1 MGFLELFYKETID
14 KGGISLKYY
23 RIKGRKI
30 GVYDYATSS
39 SRDHIVR
46 ELKTNTY
53 GFNHLVFKPGDKV
66 IDIGANVGIVSMCLA
81 LKYPFLEIFAY
92 EPIPENY
99 NNFLKSIELNNIT
112 NIKVFNK
119 AVTGDGRKLKMIA
132 QLSGNTGGATAQV
145 KNVANDIPHHNY
157 YEIDSLTLD
166 EVFTDNS
173 IDKCKLLKID
183 CEGSEYEILFS
194 TNKLGSIEYMSGEFH
209 INDNLKEKGYSA
221 EKLVE
226 HCAAFIDSKKIH
238 YYVRKMA
245 E

>member
-112 NIKVFNK
+112 K
-119 AVTGDGRKLKMIA
+119 T
-132 QLSGNTGGATAQV
+132 
-145 KNVANDIPHHNY
+145 
-157 YEIDSLTLD
+157 
-166 EVFTDNS
+166 
-173 IDKCKLLKID
+173 
-183 CEGSEYEILFS
+183 ILR
-194 TNKLGSIEYMSGEFH
+194 I
-209 INDNLKEKGYSA
+209 
-221 EKLVE
+221 
-226 HCAAFIDSKKIH
+226 
-238 YYVRKMA
+238 
-245 E
+245 